1 MPKKTELD
9 QSPLFSIKG
18 FIAQCKNDAGGPIPF
33 FKLVHGRDP
42 INRDES
48 TAFNNKLNT
57 SVYPADFIGFLVK
70 QLNLDAMTLA
80 ELFCSEKNIQTYQ
93 SRNTRNRTK

>member
-1 MPKKTELD
+1 MPKKNELD
-9 QSPLFSIKG
+9 QNPLWSVKGYIIKR
-18 FIAQCKNDAGGPIPF
+18 KNEVGGPIPF

-42 INRDES
+42 ISRDES
-48 TAFNNKLNT
+48 TAFNNKLSA

-80 ELFCSEKNIQTYQ
+80 ELFFSEANIETYQ
-93 SRNTRNRTK
+93 KRDTRKRGK